1 VTSDPASFVVLGPEP
16 GIGLLE
22 PSSAVAGSGQLEL
35 SVTGGFGAGDF
46 AIQMVDAP
54 ELQAFLPTSEEPSP

>member
-1 VTSDPASFVVLGPEP
+1 
-16 GIGLLE
+16 
-22 PSSAVAGSGQLEL
+22 VAGGAGFTL

-54 ELQAFLPTSEEPSP
+54 ELQSFIPSKEPQP